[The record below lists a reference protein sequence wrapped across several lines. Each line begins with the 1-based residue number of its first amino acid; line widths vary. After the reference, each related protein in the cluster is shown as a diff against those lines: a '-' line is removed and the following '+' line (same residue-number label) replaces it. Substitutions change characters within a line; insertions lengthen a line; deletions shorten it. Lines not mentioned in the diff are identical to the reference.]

1 MGSAECG
8 TEAAWFGIE
17 VAGGEPVSSLTAGC
31 SRMNRPV
38 YHRGMEGDDP
48 SAGVAAFILAGGKS
62 ARMGSDKA
70 FVMLDGRTLL
80 ERALELAPSVTK
92 DVRVVGGAEKFAA
105 FAPVV
110 EDVFRECGPLGGIHA
125 ALRTSAAELNL
136 MLAVDVPF
144 VPAEL
149 LRYLVARA
157 RGSDAIATV
166 PRAGGWQP
174 LCAVYRR
181 EFGDVAEKALRAGRY
196 RINALF
202 AEIRVQAIEEEELAL
217 AGFSAGMFRNL
228 NTPEELEAASS
239 RIGRPGGSGDGNS
252 F

>member
-1 MGSAECG
+1 MD
-8 TEAAWFGIE
+8 
-17 VAGGEPVSSLTAGC
+17 
-31 SRMNRPV
+31 
-38 YHRGMEGDDP
+38 GDDP
-48 SAGVAAFILAGGKS
+48 SADGAAFILAGGKS
-62 ARMGSDKA
+62 TRMGSDKA

-80 ERALELAPSVTK
+80 ARALELARVVTK
-92 DVRVVGGAEKFAA
+92 NVRIVGEAEKFAA

-125 ALRTSAAELNL
+125 ALRASAAELNL
-136 MLAVDVPF
+136 ILAVDVPF
-144 VPAEL
+144 VPAAL

-181 EFGDVAEKALRAGRY
+181 EFGEVAEKALLAGRY

-202 AEIRVQAIEEEELAL
+202 HGANVQAVEEEELAR
-217 AGFSAGMFRNL
+217 AGFPAGMFRNL
-228 NTPEELEAASS
+228 NTKDDVEAA
-239 RIGRPGGSGDGNS
+239 REAK
-252 F
+252 

>member
-8 TEAAWFGIE
+8 RKAAWLGIE
-17 VAGGEPVSSLTAGC
+17 VADGELASALTAGC
-31 SRMNRPV
+31 SKMNRPV

-48 SAGVAAFILAGGKS
+48 GTGVAAFILAGGKS
-62 ARMGSDKA
+62 TRMGSDKA
-70 FVMLDGRTLL
+70 FAMLDGRTLL

-92 DVRVVGGAEKFAA
+92 DVRVVGGAEKFAG

-125 ALRTSAAELNL
+125 ALRASAAELNL

-144 VPAEL
+144 VTAEL

-157 RGSDAIATV
+157 RGSDAIVTV

-181 EFGDVAEKALRAGRY
+181 EFGDVAEQALRDGRY

-202 AEIRVQAIEEEELAL
+202 AEIRVQAVEDEELAL

-228 NTPEELEAASS
+228 NTPDELEAA
-239 RIGRPGGSGDGNS
+239 REAG
-252 F
+252 